1 MTVENLLFM
10 ITGGVCMFMVFAAAG
25 VIIAI
30 RSSARDRQLQEDDA
44 LTAFDA
50 EQNEK
55 LAARIRAAGPAR
67 WVTPAEMA
75 ERSRAGQPRP
85 GPVFAPCEVE
95 RCRPESPCGASGM
108 HHWQAV

>member
-10 ITGGVCMFMVFAAAG
+10 ITGGVCMFMVFALAG
-25 VIIAI
+25 VIIAV
-30 RSSARDRQLQEDDA
+30 RSSSRDKQLQEDEA
-44 LTAFDA
+44 LAAFDA

-67 WVTPAEMA
+67 WVTQADLA
-75 ERSRAGQPRP
+75 NQPRP
-85 GPVFAPCEVE
+85 GPAFAPCDVGA
-95 RCRPESPCGASGM
+95 CRPESPCGASGL